1 MAAARETVRRRRF
14 EALGKGEATVRGT
27 QQGRREAAK
36 TLEEHGLPFGGGERG
51 GEPKTLAAREKRGM
65 DGMGWRRGSARRV

>member
-1 MAAARETVRRRRF
+1 M
-14 EALGKGEATVRGT
+14 RGT